1 MRSSLNVRV
10 PQFEGPLD
18 LLLHLI
24 QTHELEISKLAVS
37 KITQPYLDY
46 VRHMQDQ
53 AREETFE
60 IATEFLVLA
69 ATLILWK
76 SRALLPQEATAA
88 EAADGAEV
96 PLTPEDLVRQL
107 MEHQKFLA
115 LGQQLGE
122 RNRLGE
128 DTFTRPNG
136 RPPVAHVFQEM
147 SMTGLSLN
155 YQTLI
160 ANARKRT
167 QVLKKETV
175 SMGTK
180 IEHFAAR
187 LKLGELVNLRELI
200 LIHSKDEEVVSFLA
214 TLELTRLKKTRVF
227 QQSVYGDIYVEL
239 LENLSTLDFGLV
251 QGFESSLQEQ
261 VA

>member
-1 MRSSLNVRV
+1 MRSSLTVRV

-24 QTHELEISKLAVS
+24 QTHELEVSKLSVS
-37 KITQPYLDY
+37 RITQPYLDY
-46 VRHMQDQ
+46 VQHLQ
-53 AREETFE
+53 EEHFE
-60 IATEFLVLA
+60 LATEFLVMA

-76 SRALLPQEATAA
+76 SRALLPQEKVNAADAA
-88 EAADGAEV
+88 EET

-115 LGQQLGE
+115 LGQQLGQ

-136 RPPVAHVFQEM
+136 RPPVEHVLQEM
-147 SMTGLSLN
+147 SLTGLSLN

-160 ANARKRT
+160 AHARKRT

-175 SMGTK
+175 SMAAK
-180 IEHFAAR
+180 IGHFIDRLRLQELISLRSLILSQTRDEEIVTFLASLELAR
-187 LKLGELVNLRELI
+187 LKKLR
-200 LIHSKDEEVVSFLA
+200 VY
-214 TLELTRLKKTRVF
+214 
-227 QQSVYGDIYVEL
+227 QQSVYGDIFLELVEQ
-239 LENLSTLDFGLV
+239 LSTLDFGLV
-251 QGFESSLQEQ
+251 QGFESTLQEE